1 MDDRVY
7 MKMALELAEKG
18 RGFVNPNPMVGSVI
32 VKDNAVI
39 GSGFHERYG
48 SFHAERNALNCR
60 EHWPEGSVLYVTLE
74 PCCHQGKTP
83 PCTDIIIE
91 KNISKVVVGTL
102 DPNPLVRGRG
112 VEILKNRGIE
122 VEVGVME
129 KECLKLNEV
138 FFHFILQKTPFTVM
152 KYAMSIDGKIAC
164 ANGES
169 KWITGEEARRKV
181 HEDRHNY
188 SAIMVGIGTVLRDDP
203 LLNCRIEGRKSPVRI
218 VCDSSLRLPS
228 ESKIACTAKDIPTVL
243 ATCCTDKQRYQP
255 YIELGIDII
264 CMPSKRGKVDLKQLM
279 EELGRRKI
287 DSLLLEGGGSLN
299 WSALNEGIV
308 HRVQAYISPKILG
321 GGQAK
326 TAVSGEGVTHPDRA
340 FFLTRPEVKI
350 IGEDVLLESEVVHCS
365 QES

>member
-48 SFHAERNALNCR
+48 SFHAERNALNGR
-60 EHWPEGSVLYVTLE
+60 EHWPQGSVLYVTLE
-74 PCCHQGKTP
+74 PCCHHGKTP
-83 PCTDIIIE
+83 PCTDIIID
-91 KNISKVVVGTL
+91 KNISKVVIGTL
-102 DPNPLVRGRG
+102 DPNPLVRGKG
-112 VEILKNRGIE
+112 VEILRSRGIE

-129 KECLKLNEV
+129 EECLKLNEV
-138 FFHFILQKTPFTVM
+138 FFHFILRKTPFTVM

-169 KWITGEEARRKV
+169 KWITGEKARRKV

-188 SAIMVGIGTVLRDDP
+188 SAIMAGIGTVLRDDP
-203 LLNCRIEGRKSPVRI
+203 LLNCRIEGRKNPVRI
-218 VCDSSLRLPS
+218 VCDSSLRLPMQS
-228 ESKIACTAKDIPTVL
+228 RLVHTAGEIPTIL
-243 ATCCTDKQRYQP
+243 ATCCTDEKKYDH
-255 YIELGIDII
+255 YIEAGLDII
-264 CMPSKRGKVDLKQLM
+264 CTPSKKGRVDLKVLM

-287 DSLLLEGGGSLN
+287 DSLLLEGGGCLN

-321 GGQAK
+321 GAQAK
-326 TAVSGEGVTHPDRA
+326 TPVSGEGVTHPDRA

-350 IGEDVLLESEVVHCS
+350 IGRDVLLESEVVHCS